1 MLIYEPYKKVPLS
14 DFVNELRFEFPNVPD
29 DIFFHHIRKTANTAA
44 RQGSLILLTG
54 KKYALSLASTKRIVV
69 MAYVASHEAMYR
81 RNRDACVRADGRW
94 RGMTT

>member
-44 RQGSLILLTG
+44 RQGP
-54 KKYALSLASTKRIVV
+54 
-69 MAYVASHEAMYR
+69 
-81 RNRDACVRADGRW
+81 
-94 RGMTT
+94 